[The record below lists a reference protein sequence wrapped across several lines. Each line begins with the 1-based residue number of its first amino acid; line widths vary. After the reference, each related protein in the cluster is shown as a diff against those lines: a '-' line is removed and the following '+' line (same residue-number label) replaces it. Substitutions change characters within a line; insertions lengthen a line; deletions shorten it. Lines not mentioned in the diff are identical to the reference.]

1 MWLYCIFIICSC
13 RLEDRSKQLLMKIF
27 DELLNPARDDTKY
40 AHKEFGDRKF
50 LLEYLE
56 SE

>member
-1 MWLYCIFIICSC
+1 
-13 RLEDRSKQLLMKIF
+13 MKIF